1 MFARPDRPFTKP
13 AGVMNGTAPFLA
25 FAIIVTPWNGLS
37 SQEPAPRPPSSI
49 EPRTA
54 KQQVILSHVH
64 RRVRACT
71 AIPAKSPTA
80 CAAQLSDTA
89 AGTTLFLEP
98 IAMPNGAPSRNSRV
112 VVTFPEGKGLQK
124 QTIQLPVGEW
134 TIEWPG
140 CREMG
145 RLVISAD
152 RATAPRVALRTT
164 TGGCELSSSK
174 CRLLEGVIDRNL
186 SVEP

>member
-1 MFARPDRPFTKP
+1 MFARRDRQFTKA
-13 AGVMNGTAPFLA
+13 AGVMNGTASLIA
-25 FAIIVTPWNGLS
+25 FAIIVTPWSGRS

-49 EPRTA
+49 EPKVA
-54 KQQVILSHVH
+54 KQQLIISHVH

-71 AIPAKSPTA
+71 AIPARNPTA

-112 VVTFPEGKGLQK
+112 VVTFPEANGLQK

-140 CREMG
+140 CREIG

-152 RATAPRVALRTT
+152 RATAPRLALRTT
-164 TGGCELSSSK
+164 TGGCELASSK
-174 CRLLEGVIDRNL
+174 CRLVEGVVDRSI

>member
-1 MFARPDRPFTKP
+1 MFARRDRQFTK
-13 AGVMNGTAPFLA
+13 ATGVNGTARLVA
-25 FAIIVTPWNGLS
+25 FAIIVTPWSGRS

-49 EPRTA
+49 EPKVA
-54 KQQVILSHVH
+54 KQQLIISHLH
-64 RRVRACT
+64 RRVHACT
-71 AIPAKSPTA
+71 AIPAKNPTA
-80 CAAQLSDTA
+80 CAAQLADTA
-89 AGTTLFLEP
+89 VGTTLFLEP

-112 VVTFPEGKGLQK
+112 VVTFPEVNGLQK

-145 RLVISAD
+145 RLVISPD
-152 RATAPRVALRTT
+152 RSTAPRVALRTT
-164 TGGCELSSSK
+164 TGGCELASGK
-174 CRLLEGVIDRNL
+174 CRLVEGVSERNI